1 MIEIVVPQTPVG
13 KGRARFVKATG
24 RTYTPQKTVAF
35 EGLVALAGQEAMAG
49 AAPLDGP
56 MTLLID
62 AYFPIPKSRPKK
74 WQAAARAG
82 AVRPTGKPD
91 GDNVMKAVGDALNT
105 IVWVDDSQIVDAR
118 VRKLYS
124 DTPRTVI
131 RVTIIDE
138 HGEPPRGDI
147 FG

>member
-56 MTLLID
+56 LKVVVS
-62 AYFPIPKSRPKK
+62 AYFPVPASKPKK
-74 WQAAARAG
+74 WQAAALDGRI
-82 AVRPTGKPD
+82 RPTKKPD
-91 GDNVMKAVGDALNT
+91 GDNVLKAIADALNL
-105 IVWVDDSQIVDAR
+105 IVWIDDAQIVDAT
-118 VRKLYS
+118 VRKFYARIPK
-124 DTPRTVI
+124 TMVQI
-131 RVTIIDE
+131 VEINNA
-138 HGEPPRGDI
+138 DI